1 MISSRKK
8 NLLITPGK
16 AINFKI
22 TVGTQKTKSKGN
34 LAIKVLKYTPISNIF
49 YSLYSLATSAINN
62 LSSNDHIALILILK

>member
-1 MISSRKK
+1 MISKQEKK

-34 LAIKVLKYTPISNIF
+34 LAIKVLKYTPISKLIIF
-49 YSLYSLATSAINN
+49 YSLGTSEIND
-62 LSSNDHIALILILK
+62 LSSNDHIALILNLK